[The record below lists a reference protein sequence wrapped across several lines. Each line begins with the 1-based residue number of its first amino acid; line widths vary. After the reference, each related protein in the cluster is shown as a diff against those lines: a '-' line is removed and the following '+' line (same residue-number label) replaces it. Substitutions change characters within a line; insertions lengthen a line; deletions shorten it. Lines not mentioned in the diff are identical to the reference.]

1 MRRLYALDEAAA
13 ALGLYVGQKAAD
25 AMALA
30 PELTVADADPDGDLT
45 SLGALVDWCV
55 RFSPAVAADP
65 PDGLLLDVTG
75 VAHLWGG
82 EGAMLSDLLA
92 RLGRAGIAARGAIA
106 GSAGAASAL
115 ARFGSGEMAAEPR
128 SEAARLASLPVTAL
142 RLPPEIAAQLA
153 RLGLP

>member
-82 EGAMLSDLLA
+82 EGAMPYQTSSLI
-92 RLGRAGIAARGAIA
+92 GRGPGIAFRCHQLWRQSQHGQRAIQ
-106 GSAGAASAL
+106 SAGRQKAD
-115 ARFGSGEMAAEPR
+115 
-128 SEAARLASLPVTAL
+128 
-142 RLPPEIAAQLA
+142 
-153 RLGLP
+153 